1 MAYKFNDELEYN
13 VGNGKI
19 VLLYNNDV
27 VGEESYTDL
36 SSSQGIGNKIIELL
50 EDIKQSLEN
59 ERDFNKTI
67 NILKPLDDEVLR
79 EALIWLAIDSQNMSY
94 YFLILQLIQE
104 NETWT
109 HHLTASRLLSVSLV
123 SFEGAE
129 NIALNHLRRAIELDN
144 DNVELK
150 LELVSFFESPEKL
163 VSEEEVKFIIKN
175 YYRFASKDL
184 QERIDN
190 IVKRR
195 NWESNN
201 LF

>member
-1 MAYKFNDELEYN
+1 M
-13 VGNGKI
+13 GK
-19 VLLYNNDV
+19 
-27 VGEESYTDL
+27 
-36 SSSQGIGNKIIELL
+36 LL
-50 EDIKQSLEN
+50 EEIKQSLEI

-67 NILKPLDDEVLR
+67 NILKPLDEEMLR

-104 NETWT
+104 NETWKY
-109 HHLTASRLLSVSLV
+109 HLTASRLLSVSLV

-129 NIALNHLRRAIELDN
+129 NIALNHLRRAIELND

-150 LELVSFFESPEKL
+150 LELVSFFESPERL
-163 VSEEEVKFIIKN
+163 VSEEVKSIIKN
-175 YYRFASKDL
+175 YYSFASKDL

-201 LF
+201 LL

>member
-1 MAYKFNDELEYN
+1 M
-13 VGNGKI
+13 GK
-19 VLLYNNDV
+19 
-27 VGEESYTDL
+27 
-36 SSSQGIGNKIIELL
+36 LL

-129 NIALNHLRRAIELDN
+129 NVALNHLRRAIELDN

-201 LF
+201 LL